1 MDRPTPSLG
10 SEKQRWGWR
19 LGGFGYQQVH
29 HRSKENV
36 NANSYMMDR
45 WRPENRREPVLSSEQ
60 DGNRKRTKGVLLC
73 AWGATTVLIVNIIL
87 TIIAAARAYSTYEGQ
102 SFGSAIL
109 YQGSC
114 SRSKNWATGL
124 HFVINILSTLVLAAS
139 NYSMQSLNAPSRQE
153 VDNAHSR
160 GKWLD
165 IGTPSW
171 RNLRVAGK
179 RRRILWSLL
188 LASSL
193 PIHLIY
199 NSAVFHSIGTNLYSV
214 VLASADFDYSNL
226 AGHTVDYEDCFVPT
240 LGMKMTDFYTQ
251 LSEKKIEKLTKEQCI
266 DLYAVDYLAGRGTLV
281 LVTEDAVASND
292 SFQFVETT
300 IPAEYPYSPV
310 ENYQWMSGRRGRNK
324 EALLAAVDSWA
335 VSTTRWSAPE
345 FKFITE
351 IGTFSQT
358 TCTYADSDGTMDFG
372 RCDSAESW
380 DTYECSDFSTLSK
393 YACQLPPEN
402 ALREYLNNESH
413 WYDSSWATNMEIERI
428 GQRCGDNATSMTYG
442 ETGKYVNPLVSTGT
456 YTIDHCLSQTV
467 DDRCQLIFSLPIC
480 LIVIICNMIKVGCMF
495 LAANEDRKEIFLT
508 IGDAM
513 SSFLKK
519 PDPTSAHRCYLSRS
533 SVNGSP
539 DSRHR
544 GGSIPYDPAEHASPL
559 ITPRILPG
567 RRMWMQAVSVG
578 RWTLAILWFVII
590 IIVTAIFLSIA
601 IDGLRNNRVPYDLD
615 ALWKIGFGTPTT
627 SSLVAFPTDG
637 TTVAQALIVANTP
650 QLILSIAYFFYNSLL
665 TSMLLTAEYE
675 SYARNRNP
683 LRVSWPEGIQRSTYY
698 LTLPYWYSVPL
709 LIASAFLHWLVSQ
722 SIFYTEIR
730 TFDIQG
736 QMDPSGRTITCGFSP
751 IAVIFA
757 LGLGIVMIVFV
768 LGLGMIP
775 FRSRMP
781 LAGNCSVAI
790 SAACHPLVVPE
801 DEDHSL
807 KPIMWGEVRLPE
819 VNSSATPPINF
830 NGRGTSFENVSF
842 SGLSNPDTKAT
853 EGLYQDLD
861 EVEYPHCSFT
871 SGEVVEPDPHKL
883 YA

>member
-1 MDRPTPSLG
+1 MDRSAPLG
-10 SEKQRWGWR
+10 SEKQRWGKPDV
-19 LGGFGYQQVH
+19 LV
-29 HRSKENV
+29 RSATLEV
-36 NANSYMMDR
+36 NAASR

-60 DGNRKRTKGVLLC
+60 DGNRKWTKGVLLC
-73 AWGATTVLIVNIIL
+73 AWGATAVLVLNIIL
-87 TIIAAARAYSTYEGQ
+87 TIIAAGRAYSTYEGQ

-114 SRSKNWATGL
+114 TRSKKWATGL

-139 NYSMQSLNAPSRQE
+139 NYCMQTLNAPSRQE
-153 VDNAHSR
+153 IDDAHSR
-160 GKWLD
+160 RKWLD

-199 NSAVFHSIGTNLYSV
+199 NSAVFYTIGTNLYSV
-214 VLASADFDYSNL
+214 VLASADFDYGNL

-240 LGMKMTDFYTQ
+240 VGMKMTDFYTQ
-251 LSEKKIEKLTKEQCI
+251 LSEKKFEKLTKEECI
-266 DLYAVDYLAGRGTLV
+266 ELYAVDYLTGRGTLV

-300 IPAEYPYSPV
+300 GHPEYPYSQV
-310 ENYQWMSGRRGRNK
+310 ENYQWMSGRRGRDK

-351 IGTFSQT
+351 SGTFNQT
-358 TCTYADSDGTMDFG
+358 SCTATDSDGMMDFG
-372 RCDSAESW
+372 RCDPPESW
-380 DTYECSDFSTLSK
+380 DTYECSDFFTLSK
-393 YACQLPPEN
+393 YACLRPAEN
-402 ALREYLNNESH
+402 SMREYLNNESH
-413 WYDSSWATNMEIERI
+413 WYDSSWATDMEIERV
-428 GQRCGDNATSMTYG
+428 GQQCGNNATSGRHGPEYT
-442 ETGKYVNPLVSTGT
+442 NPLVSTGT

-467 DDRCQLIFSLPIC
+467 EDRCQLIFSLPIC

-495 LAANEDRKEIFLT
+495 LAANDDRKDIFLT

-519 PDPTSAHRCYLSRS
+519 PDSTTAHRCYLSRT
-533 SVNGSP
+533 SVYRSP
-539 DSRHR
+539 RPRRR
-544 GGSIPYDPAEHASPL
+544 GGFITYDPPEHASPL
-559 ITPRILPG
+559 VTPRIFHG
-567 RRMWMQAVSVG
+567 RKLWMQAVGVG
-578 RWTLAILWFVII
+578 RWALAIFWFVII
-590 IIVTAIFLSIA
+590 IIVTVIFLSIS
-601 IDGLRNNRVPYDLD
+601 INTLRNNLVPYDLD
-615 ALWKIGFGTPTT
+615 GLWKIGFGTPTT
-627 SSLVAFPTDG
+627 STLVAFPTDG
-637 TTVAQALIVANTP
+637 TTVAQALILANTP

-675 SYARNRNP
+675 SYARNRKP

-698 LTLPYWYSVPL
+698 LTLPYWYGVPL

-722 SIFYTEIR
+722 SIFYTEIQ
-730 TFDIQG
+730 TFNIQG

-757 LGLGIVMIVFV
+757 LSLGIVMIVFV

-819 VNSSATPPINF
+819 VNSSANF
-830 NGRGTSFENVSF
+830 DRRGTSFEDVSF

-853 EGLYQDLD
+853 ERLYQDLD